1 MLALPGGCSVWLLV
15 AWTRLL
21 RTLEGHTAPVS
32 GVAFSR
38 NGSALTSG
46 SADGNQL
53 AIAPG
58 QDGIWVVNLDGT
70 GLH

>member
-1 MLALPGGCSVWLLV
+1 VLALPGGCSVWLLV
-15 AWTRLL
+15 AWNRLL

-46 SADGNQL
+46 PADGTVRLWGPLYARQRTH
-53 AIAPG
+53 
-58 QDGIWVVNLDGT
+58 VRSK
-70 GLH
+70 